1 MKKLLLIGCLILTA
15 SCQTTT
21 PLPEPVIIPTVTIPA
36 SPSPIPA
43 SKTPEPTPTL
53 EPPTSTPLPQYFT
66 TNFDASLSGW
76 VILQAGNDAAP
87 NVSVENNIL
96 RLQMD
101 SPYTWLYALY
111 SPFDYGDLHI
121 ETEFIN
127 NALTPAST
135 GLICRYSE
143 TDGWL
148 EYNISTDGAYNVL
161 YGRWLSVGI
170 ADYLP
175 VIDGVS
181 KEVKQSGEIQQ
192 IGMTCAGTIL
202 RLYINGTIIRTVD
215 VSSYELGKG
224 KVGITASSYESVPV
238 VVAINWVTVSDS
250 VSP

>member
-1 MKKLLLIGCLILTA
+1 MKKLLLIGCLVFTT
-15 SCQTTT
+15 SCQTAT
-21 PLPEPVIIPTVTIPA
+21 PTPEPIALPTATFPA
-36 SPSPIPA
+36 SPTPIPA
-43 SKTPEPTPTL
+43 TETPEPTPTL
-53 EPPTSTPLPQYFT
+53 EPTSTPIPQYFT
-66 TNFDASLSGW
+66 TNFDASLAGW
-76 VILQAGNDAAP
+76 TILQAGNDAAP
-87 NVSVENNIL
+87 NISVENNTL

-111 SPFDYGDLHI
+111 SPFDYEDVHI

-127 NALTPAST
+127 NALTPASA

-148 EYNISTDGAYNVL
+148 EYNVSTDGTYNVL
-161 YGRWLSVGI
+161 YGGWLSVGI

-175 VIDGVS
+175 VIVGVS

-215 VSSYELGKG
+215 VSSYELGEG
-224 KVGITASSYESVPV
+224 KAGVTAASYESVPV
-238 VVAINWVTVSDS
+238 IVAFNSVTLSES